1 VGKPRLPLAGKQSR
15 GYDGG
20 MSSKVT
26 EEQLDKVRVWAS
38 EGIDLNGIQKKLVTE
53 CGVHLTYMDV
63 RFLLLDH
70 GIEIAAASAPAK
82 APEKPAAPK
91 PTEDEPKSAAD
102 AAAVPGAPKVT
113 LDDLQLPG
121 ALISGKVE
129 FPSGTRGAWMIDQMG
144 RFAWNDLSGTPTQ
157 EELQAFQ
164 FELTQLLSRGR

>member
-1 VGKPRLPLAGKQSR
+1 
-15 GYDGG
+15 

-26 EEQLDKVRVWAS
+26 EEQLDMVRVWAA

-70 GIEIAAASAPAK
+70 GIEIATAPAPAQ
-82 APEKPAAPK
+82 APEKPTAPK
-91 PTEDEPKSAAD
+91 STEAEPAATAD
-102 AAAVPGAPKVT
+102 AAAAPGAPKVT
-113 LDDLQLPG
+113 LDELQLPG

>member
-1 VGKPRLPLAGKQSR
+1 
-15 GYDGG
+15 

-26 EEQLDKVRVWAS
+26 EEQLDMVRVWAS

-70 GIEIAAASAPAK
+70 GIEIASAPSK
-82 APEKPAAPK
+82 ASEKPAAPK
-91 PTEDEPKSAAD
+91 PTESEPTAAAD
-102 AAAVPGAPKVT
+102 AAAVSGVPKVT
-113 LDDLQLPG
+113 LDELQLPG

-129 FPSGTRGAWMIDQMG
+129 FSSGTRGSWMIDQMG

>member
-1 VGKPRLPLAGKQSR
+1 
-15 GYDGG
+15 

-26 EEQLDKVRVWAS
+26 AEQLDMVRGWAS
-38 EGIDLNGIQKKLVTE
+38 EGIDLNGIQKKLVSE

-63 RFLLLDH
+63 RFLLLDN
-70 GIEIAAASAPAK
+70 GIEIATAPAPVK

-91 PTEDEPKSAAD
+91 PAEPVPAETAD
-102 AAAVPGAPKVT
+102 AAAAPGAPKVT
-113 LDDLQLPG
+113 LDELQLPG

>member
-1 VGKPRLPLAGKQSR
+1 
-15 GYDGG
+15 

-26 EEQLDKVRVWAS
+26 EEQLDMVRVWAS
-38 EGIDLNGIQKKLVTE
+38 AGIDLNGIQKKLVTE

-70 GIEIAAASAPAK
+70 GIEIATAPAPVK
-82 APEKPAAPK
+82 APEKAAAPAPVK
-91 PTEDEPKSAAD
+91 APEK
-102 AAAVPGAPKVT
+102 AAAPAPEEASSAPAEAAAPGAPKVT
-113 LDDLQLPG
+113 LDELQLPG

-144 RFAWNDLSGTPTQ
+144 RFAWNDLAGTPTQ

>member
-1 VGKPRLPLAGKQSR
+1 MTA
-15 GYDGG
+15 
-20 MSSKVT
+20 
-26 EEQLDKVRVWAS
+26 EQLEMVRQWAS
-38 EGIDLNGIQKKLVTE
+38 LGVDLNGIQKNLVAE
-53 CGVHLTYMDV
+53 YGVHLTYMDV

-70 GIEIAAASAPAK
+70 GIEIATAPQQT
-82 APEKPAAPK
+82 PAPK
-91 PTEDEPKSAAD
+91 PAEPAAAPEAPAPAPVD
-102 AAAVPGAPKVT
+102 AVPGKPKVT

-164 FELTQLLSRGR
+164 FELTQLLSRG

>member
-1 VGKPRLPLAGKQSR
+1 
-15 GYDGG
+15 

-26 EEQLDKVRVWAS
+26 EEQL
-38 EGIDLNGIQKKLVTE
+38 GIDLNGIQKKLVTE

-70 GIEIAAASAPAK
+70 GIEIATAPAPAPVK
-82 APEKPAAPK
+82 APEKAAAPA
-91 PTEDEPKSAAD
+91 PEEASSAPAE
-102 AAAVPGAPKVT
+102 AAAPRAPKVT
-113 LDDLQLPG
+113 LDELQLPG

-144 RFAWNDLSGTPTQ
+144 RFAWNDLAGTPTQ

>member
-1 VGKPRLPLAGKQSR
+1 
-15 GYDGG
+15 

-26 EEQLDKVRVWAS
+26 AEQLEMVREWAAN
-38 EGIDLNGIQKKLVTE
+38 GVDLNGIQKNLVAE
-53 CGVHLTYMDV
+53 YGVHLTYMDV

-70 GIEIAAASAPAK
+70 GIEISTAPQQT
-82 APEKPAAPK
+82 PAPK
-91 PTEDEPKSAAD
+91 PAEPAAAPEAPAPAPVD
-102 AAAVPGAPKVT
+102 AVPGKPKVT

-164 FELTQLLSRGR
+164 FELTQLLSRG

>member
-1 VGKPRLPLAGKQSR
+1 
-15 GYDGG
+15 

-26 EEQLDKVRVWAS
+26 AEQLDLVRGWAS
-38 EGIDLNGIQKKLVTE
+38 EGIDLNGIQKKLVSE

-63 RFLLLDH
+63 RFLLLDN
-70 GIEIAAASAPAK
+70 GIEIATAPAPVK

-91 PTEDEPKSAAD
+91 PAEAAPAET
-102 AAAVPGAPKVT
+102 AAATTPSTPKVT
-113 LDDLQLPG
+113 LDELQLPG

-129 FPSGTRGAWMIDQMG
+129 FPSDTRGAWMIDQMG

>member
-1 VGKPRLPLAGKQSR
+1 
-15 GYDGG
+15 

-26 EEQLDKVRVWAS
+26 AEQLDKVRVWAS
-38 EGIDLNGIQKKLVTE
+38 EGIDLNGIQKKLVTD

-70 GIEIAAASAPAK
+70 DIEIASAPAPAN
-82 APEKPAAPK
+82 APENTPAPK
-91 PTEDEPKSAAD
+91 PAEAAPTETPD
-102 AAAVPGAPKVT
+102 AAAAPGAPKVT
-113 LDDLQLPG
+113 LDELQLPG

>member
-1 VGKPRLPLAGKQSR
+1 
-15 GYDGG
+15 
-20 MSSKVT
+20 MSTKVT
-26 EEQLDKVRVWAS
+26 EEQLDRVRVWAA

-70 GIEIAAASAPAK
+70 GIEIATAPAPAK
-82 APEKPAAPK
+82 APEKAAAPS
-91 PTEDEPKSAAD
+91 PTEPEPSTADD
-102 AAAVPGAPKVT
+102 AAATSGELKVT
-113 LDDLQLPG
+113 LDELQLPG

-157 EELQAFQ
+157 DELQAFQ
-164 FELTQLLSRGR
+164 IRLTQLLSRG

>member
-1 VGKPRLPLAGKQSR
+1 
-15 GYDGG
+15 

-26 EEQLDKVRVWAS
+26 AEQLDMVRVWAA

-63 RFLLLDH
+63 RFLLLDN
-70 GIEIAAASAPAK
+70 GIEIASAAPA
-82 APEKPAAPK
+82 PGAAPGK
-91 PTEDEPKSAAD
+91 
-102 AAAVPGAPKVT
+102 PKVT

-121 ALISGKVE
+121 ALISGKVD
-129 FPSGTRGAWMIDQMG
+129 FPSGTHGAWMIDQMG

-164 FELTQLLSRGR
+164 FELTQLLSRG

>member
-1 VGKPRLPLAGKQSR
+1 
-15 GYDGG
+15 

-26 EEQLDKVRVWAS
+26 EEQLDMVRVWAA

-70 GIEIAAASAPAK
+70 GIEIATAPAPAQ
-82 APEKPAAPK
+82 APEKPTAPK
-91 PTEDEPKSAAD
+91 PTETEPAATAD
-102 AAAVPGAPKVT
+102 AAAAPGAPKVT
-113 LDDLQLPG
+113 LDELQLPG